1 MSSKSWF
8 TSSKALSFG
17 VFILILI
24 IYMALIPKGYRY
36 DSDVRISPYGMAII
50 EGYLDHGMG
59 ACHGMPH
66 FIENGKLQCYKNWP
80 PLGFMTF
87 ALWVKIFG
95 KTLFSA
101 RVLMVI
107 ISALSIFP
115 VYEILRQFQP
125 NRKPL
130 VWGLTLLYGLLP
142 YSILYSSMVYV
153 DVFIPLF
160 WASAT
165 LFYLRKKFKV
175 LLITSLIGCLFHW
188 MAIFPLLAFVFV
200 QYFKKDTVISILF
213 FFVIVQGSIGLMHE
227 FVNAHV
233 GLLNRLY
240 EYSIWPSM
248 NDPMLYGIRLATIL
262 LHFSPLIFLLFIVK
276 LQNKTQSFTKRGL
289 HKAIRFS
296 IATYILMLS
305 VFPQWILLHNHT
317 IPFLSLIGIFGLLYG
332 LRSCK
337 IQYVSFAMVLGLA
350 LMISIVH
357 SQVTIPKFAK
367 DLSTKQARDLAF
379 QKIISERYSGKDN
392 QPTIFFVLG
401 TQDAKNILS
410 EPFAFKEKCDA
421 CIFTDDRIL
430 GHSVL
435 STTLESTNSTYNLS
449 CDSEN
454 FYVITD
460 WHDERI
466 TRLLNSRYSYDI
478 VHREDG
484 LILYHLKPQKA
495 P

>member
-1 MSSKSWF
+1 MLLKWTSKLF
-8 TSSKALSFG
+8 FKNLTKAISFAISLIV
-17 VFILILI
+17 VF
-24 IYMALIPKGYRY
+24 
-36 DSDVRISPYGMAII
+36 
-50 EGYLDHGMG
+50 
-59 ACHGMPH
+59 
-66 FIENGKLQCYKNWP
+66 
-80 PLGFMTF
+80 
-87 ALWVKIFG
+87 
-95 KTLFSA
+95 TLFSSPSIA
-101 RVLMVI
+101 AKTSMTGDYTKDT
-107 ISALSIFP
+107 ISVVKTLQTAVDTPKDS
-115 VYEILRQFQP
+115 P
-125 NRKPL
+125 NKDEVRSEA
-130 VWGLTLLYGLLP
+130 LTLITDYISRYRNRGL
-142 YSILYSSMVYV
+142 V
-153 DVFIPLF
+153 
-160 WASAT
+160 
-165 LFYLRKKFKV
+165 
-175 LLITSLIGCLFHW
+175 
-188 MAIFPLLAFVFV
+188 
-200 QYFKKDTVISILF
+200 
-213 FFVIVQGSIGLMHE
+213 
-227 FVNAHV
+227 
-233 GLLNRLY
+233 
-240 EYSIWPSM
+240 
-248 NDPMLYGIRLATIL
+248 
-262 LHFSPLIFLLFIVK
+262 
-276 LQNKTQSFTKRGL
+276 NKTQSFTKRGL

-317 IPFLSLIGIFGLLYG
+317 IPFLSLIGIFGLLHG

-337 IQYVSFAMVLGLA
+337 IQHVSFAMVLGLA

-478 VHREDG
+478 VHKEDG